1 MLFCFELK
9 FPESE
14 KEFKRA
20 IQLNPNYAT
29 AHHWFGNS
37 VLTSLGR
44 FDEAVKRRNAR
55 RRADPLSLIIN
66 ADLGGDLML
75 ARRFDDAIRAAAPDP
90 CLGRQF
96 CLRPLESRRS
106 ALPQGDVT
114 GAITEYEKAKALD
127 DDPEILGLLARA
139 YAENR
144 QKEQALEIL
153 RKLKETAQHQY
164 VRRYI
169 FALVYIGL
177 RPQGDGHSIFGKCF
191 LSDNENVDTTW
202 IRESTHS
209 SIPLRND
216 ARFQQ
221 LVARMF
227 PRNAQRISGNFFTEL
242 SRRNVIRMA
251 GLYLVGAWF
260 THSGG

>member
-1 MLFCFELK
+1 
-9 FPESE
+9 
-14 KEFKRA
+14 
-20 IQLNPNYAT
+20 
-29 AHHWFGNS
+29 

-44 FDEAVKRRNAR
+44 FDEAVKEGT
-55 RRADPLSLIIN
+55 RAVELDPLSLIIN

-75 ARRFDDAIRAAAPDP
+75 ARRFDDAIAQLRRTLALDGNFSYAHWN
-90 CLGRQF
+90 LG
-96 CLRPLESRRS
+96 E
-106 ALPQGDVT
+106 ALYLKGDVT

-139 YAENR
+139 YAETGK
-144 QKEQALEIL
+144 KEQALEIL

-177 RPQGDGHSIFGKCF
+177 GHKETAIQYLESAFG
-191 LSDNENVDTTW
+191 DNENVDTTW
-202 IRESTHS
+202 IKVDPLLD
-209 SIPLRND
+209 PLRND

-227 PRNAQRISGNFFTEL
+227 PPNAQ
-242 SRRNVIRMA
+242 
-251 GLYLVGAWF
+251 
-260 THSGG
+260 